1 MELWVLALNSQTE
14 TALKNLRTG
23 TARRWNY
30 TFLNTDTT
38 NPCTNG
44 ASLIHL
50 VPKKPGMVI
59 WSWKVVMQSLHNMER
74 FMEWLTC
81 YRRTQSPI
89 LVLAVNAKETLKHI
103 LDFSS
108 LVFEVKHGP
117 KCSAGLGP
125 ICWTTMIKK
134 KIPSKFLIYD
144 ICVKMLGF
152 KWEFMMNFVSV
163 LFPSLPHYETTLSG
177 IREKKLVYSDEN
189 SFCFFEKNPWGTA
202 PSFRWQKRDTAFGMS
217 TVGRGEIK

>member
-134 KIPSKFLIYD
+134 KFLP
-144 ICVKMLGF
+144 
-152 KWEFMMNFVSV
+152 NFLYMTSV
-163 LFPSLPHYETTLSG
+163 LKCWGLNESLWWILSVSCSPLYHIMRPHYQESG
-177 IREKKLVYSDEN
+177 RKS
-189 SFCFFEKNPWGTA
+189 W
-202 PSFRWQKRDTAFGMS
+202 S
-217 TVGRGEIK
+217 TVMKTVFAFLRRTHGALLLPLGGRKGTLHLE

>member
-1 MELWVLALNSQTE
+1 MIISIPGSVSPNTAGAVKSSRNSLQIDVAWPFISGMELWVLALNSQTE
-14 TALKNLRTG
+14 TTPKSNLWNG

-38 NPCTNG
+38 NPRRNG
-44 ASLIHL
+44 ESLIHL

-59 WSWKVVMQSLHNMER
+59 WSWKAVMQSLHNMER

-81 YRRTQSPI
+81 YRRTPKPV
-89 LVLAVNAKETLKHI
+89 LVLAANAKETLKHT

-108 LVFEVKHGP
+108 LMFEVKHGP

-125 ICWTTMIKK
+125 ICCTTIIKK
-134 KIPSKFLIYD
+134 KKKFLPKFLLCD

-152 KWEFMMNFVSV
+152 KCQLVINFVSV
-163 LFPSLPHYETTLSG
+163 PFLSSPRYETTLSG
-177 IREKKLVYSDEN
+177 IR
-189 SFCFFEKNPWGTA
+189 
-202 PSFRWQKRDTAFGMS
+202 
-217 TVGRGEIK
+217 